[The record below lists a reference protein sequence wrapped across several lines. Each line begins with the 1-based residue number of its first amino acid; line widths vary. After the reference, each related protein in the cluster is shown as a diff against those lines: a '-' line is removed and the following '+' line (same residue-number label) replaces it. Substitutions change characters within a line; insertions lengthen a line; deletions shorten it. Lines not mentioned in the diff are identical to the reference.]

1 VAGRRTFVEAGLVA
15 AATVWFVWRAVT
27 LDAWDRPL
35 GNDWESYLRNVVAV
49 GTHRWATY
57 NGWRGPLHAWLTLAA
72 LPLCGTPLLAS
83 KTLSVLATA
92 TAVPATWA
100 LGRALAI
107 PGAVWGAILVGLWP
121 DLEVVAH
128 YSSMYPLLMALLVG
142 GAALVSTATL
152 AGAVAG
158 GVLFGLTGATDIR
171 GLALAACFVAAAA
184 VLRPTRRDLVRL
196 ATCAGVAALVAG
208 LLLVRVPVR
217 QASLAEQIATQS
229 ILAPMDDVPTANVR
243 ALLDGGPH
251 VLVIVLL
258 CVPIGLLADPRSRL
272 PLAAPVAA
280 IAAPLAIVPLQF
292 RYFLPVAP
300 FIALLAAGGITVLF
314 RRAPWFVPGLVVL
327 FLCGTRRLSDESLL
341 HKLRHPGPGS
351 IELDAAGFA
360 YVDEGITV
368 VERAQREQAFAQVL
382 DCSTLRLVDVVV
394 YPTPLLHPPPE
405 ACARVAREGVLGGQ
419 ETLFLTNE
427 PSTVS
432 PTVWHERA
440 VVPAQDPTTRS
451 ETRVGVYTSARR

>member
-1 VAGRRTFVEAGLVA
+1 VAGRRIFVEAGIVA
-15 AATVWFVWRAVT
+15 AATAWFVWQAVG

-35 GNDWESYLRNVVAV
+35 GNDWESYLRNVVAI
-49 GTHRWATY
+49 GTDRWATY

-83 KTLSVLATA
+83 KTLSILATA
-92 TAVPATWA
+92 TAIPATWA

-107 PGAVWGAILVGLWP
+107 PGAVWGAVLFGLWP

-128 YSSMYPLLMALLVG
+128 FSSMYPLLMALLVG

-152 AGAVAG
+152 SGAVAG

-171 GLALAACFVAAAA
+171 GLALAACFVVTAAP
-184 VLRPTRRDLVRL
+184 LRPTRRDLLRL
-196 ATCAGVAALVAG
+196 ATCAGVAALVAS

-217 QASLAEQIATQS
+217 RASLAEQIATQS
-229 ILAPMDDVPTANVR
+229 ILAPTDNVLIANVR

-251 VLVIVLL
+251 LLAIVLV

-300 FIALLAAGGITVLF
+300 FLALLGAAGITLLL

-327 FLCGTRRLSDESLL
+327 LLCGTRRLSNDSLL
-341 HKLRHPGPGS
+341 YALRHPGPGS
-351 IELDAAGFA
+351 IELQATGLAN
-360 YVDEGITV
+360 VDEWIPV
-368 VERAQREQAFAQVL
+368 VERAQRTQVFAQVL
-382 DCSTLRLVDVVV
+382 DCSTLSLVDVVV
-394 YPTPLLHPPPE
+394 YPTPVVRPPPA
-405 ACARVAREGVLGGQ
+405 ACTRVAREGVLRGQ
-419 ETLFLTNE
+419 HTLFLTDE

-432 PTVWHERA
+432 PAVWHESA
-440 VVPAQDPTTRS
+440 VVSAQDRSTRS
-451 ETRVGVYTSARR
+451 ATRVGVYTSL